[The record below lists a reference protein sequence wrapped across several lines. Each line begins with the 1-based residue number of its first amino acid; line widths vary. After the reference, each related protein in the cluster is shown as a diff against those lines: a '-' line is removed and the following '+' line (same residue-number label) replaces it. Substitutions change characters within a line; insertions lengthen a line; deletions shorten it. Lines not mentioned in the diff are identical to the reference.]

1 LERLE
6 ITVMI
11 KRLFQKMLSISGKS
25 YQIDNRIPDK
35 LIYTALFNRMTMLM
49 RGYLKT
55 GKKVFIGTNTR
66 ILNRGNIQFGA
77 NVTLGS
83 YCEIDGYSSEKIIF
97 GDCVKIG
104 SYSKLLSTSH
114 FSKFGKG
121 LVMGAN
127 SAVGDFTH
135 FGAPGGIEIGNDVI
149 MGSYVSFHS
158 ENHNFSDTSKL
169 IREQGVNSKGI
180 KIGNNIWVGAKV
192 TFLDGC
198 EVGDNSVVAAGAVV
212 NGIYPAN
219 SIIGGIP
226 AKVIKKIE

>member
-1 LERLE
+1 
-6 ITVMI
+6 MI
-11 KRLFQKMLSISGKS
+11 KRIVQNLLLKSGKT
-25 YQIDNRIPDK
+25 YTIDPGIPNQLFYSMLINRVVMMI
-35 LIYTALFNRMTMLM
+35 

-55 GKKVFIGTNTR
+55 GKKVFIGRNTK
-66 ILNRGNIQFGA
+66 ILNNKNIVYGKS
-77 NVTLGS
+77 VTIGS
-83 YCEIDGYSSEKIIF
+83 YCEIDGFASEKIVF

-114 FSKFGKG
+114 FSKYGKG
-121 LVMGAN
+121 LTMGSN
-127 SAVGDFTH
+127 SAIGDFTH

-149 MGSYVSFHS
+149 MGSYISFHA
-158 ENHNFSDTSKL
+158 ENHNFLDTTKL

-180 KIGNNIWVGAKV
+180 KLGNNIWVGAKV

-212 NGIYPAN
+212 IGKFANN

-226 AKVIKKIE
+226 AKLLKTIE

>member
-1 LERLE
+1 
-6 ITVMI
+6 MI
-11 KRLFQKMLSISGKS
+11 KALFQKLLYNSGKN
-25 YQIDNRIPDK
+25 YTIDPNIPTK
-35 LIYTALFNRMTMLM
+35 LFVNTIIKRVIMLL
-49 RGYLKT
+49 RGFLKT
-55 GKKVFIGTNTR
+55 GKKVYIGANTK
-66 ILNRGNIQFGA
+66 ILNSNNINFGL
-77 NVTLGS
+77 NVTIDS
-83 YCEIDGYSSEKIIF
+83 YCIIDGYSSEKIIL
-97 GDCVKIG
+97 GDGVKIG

-114 FSKFGKG
+114 FSKYGKG
-121 LVMGAN
+121 IKMGNN

-212 NGIYPAN
+212 NGVYPVN
-219 SIIGGIP
+219 SIIGGVP